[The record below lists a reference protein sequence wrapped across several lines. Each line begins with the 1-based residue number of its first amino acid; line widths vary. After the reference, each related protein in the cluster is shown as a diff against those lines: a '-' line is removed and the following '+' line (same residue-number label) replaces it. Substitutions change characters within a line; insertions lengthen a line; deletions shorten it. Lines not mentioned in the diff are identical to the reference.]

1 METSVMNPRP
11 HFRDIS
17 PLLEAVPV
25 AGPPAVLLVGP
36 LVLFALLLA
45 GPVALLAT
53 LVVVLAL
60 AAALLAALA
69 AIVASPYLLVRHL
82 RARHMAPA
90 ADEDPVP
97 DDQPARAPT
106 PTPISLPGF

>member
-1 METSVMNPRP
+1 MEPRP

-53 LVVVLAL
+53 LVVVLAV
-60 AAALLAALA
+60 AGALLAALVVALA

-90 ADEDPVP
+90 TDEDPVP
-97 DDQPARAPT
+97 DDQPARAPA

>member
-1 METSVMNPRP
+1 METSVMNPDP

-25 AGPPAVLLVGP
+25 AGPPAVLLAGP

-53 LVVVLAL
+53 LVVAL
-60 AAALLAALA
+60 AVVAALVVALA

-82 RARHMAPA
+82 RARHSAPA
-90 ADEDPVP
+90 ADAEPLP
-97 DDQPARAPT
+97 DDPPAR
-106 PTPISLPGF
+106 

>member
-25 AGPPAVLLVGP
+25 AGPPAVLLAGP

-53 LVVVLAL
+53 LVVVLA
-60 AAALLAALA
+60 AVVALVAALA

-82 RARHMAPA
+82 R
-90 ADEDPVP
+90 
-97 DDQPARAPT
+97 
-106 PTPISLPGF
+106 S

>member
-1 METSVMNPRP
+1 METSVMNPDP

-25 AGPPAVLLVGP
+25 AGPPAVLLAGP

-53 LVVVLAL
+53 LVVVLAV
-60 AAALLAALA
+60 AAALLATLA

-82 RARHMAPA
+82 RARHAAPA
-90 ADEDPVP
+90 ADAEPLP
-97 DDQPARAPT
+97 DDPPARAPA
-106 PTPISLPGF
+106 PVSLPVYS